1 MDGKIVLIKE
11 PISVLTKI
19 LKREERQKNEL
30 IGDEINKIPWI
41 LT

>member
-1 MDGKIVLIKE
+1 MDGKIGLIKE
-11 PISVLTKI
+11 AISVLTKI